1 MWYINFYHNHFYNS
15 QIGLDIL
22 TKLSLWHTLPSLPL
36 LWSKLVCSSRVKPQV
51 SQYLQFMQGNINIHS
66 NNSHFNSRFN
76 IFFCCIIFQCRLWA
90 LRKNGRR
97 PNETLIGI
105 DICVSSEIE
114 YYQKVSSHAQIWPQ
128 GAEKLLSKVNVVGGF
143 RGQTLILILI
153 SC

>member
-1 MWYINFYHNHFYNS
+1 MGSISVGAPLEDSPQKNPDNNFNNNNT

-22 TKLSLWHTLPSLPL
+22 TY
-36 LWSKLVCSSRVKPQV
+36 WSKLVCSSRVKPQV

-76 IFFCCIIFQCRLWA
+76 IFFCCIIFKCRLWA

-105 DICVSSEIE
+105 DIFVSSEIE

-128 GAEKLLSKVNVVGGF
+128 GAEKQLSKVNVVGG
-143 RGQTLILILI
+143 GGGWV
-153 SC
+153 